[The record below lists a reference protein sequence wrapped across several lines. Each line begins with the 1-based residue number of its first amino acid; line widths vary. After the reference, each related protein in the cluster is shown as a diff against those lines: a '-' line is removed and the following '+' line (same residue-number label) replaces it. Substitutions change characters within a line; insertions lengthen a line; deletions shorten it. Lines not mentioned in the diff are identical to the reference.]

1 MTMMPMHTYYTIT
14 RGASGMTPAML
25 IGALVIGVVLFCVL
39 AAIADWILSR

>member
-1 MTMMPMHTYYTIT
+1 MMPIHTYYTIT

-25 IGALVIGVVLFCVL
+25 IGALVIGVVQFFVL